1 MDMEISIKIW
11 EKSLKTLRASR
22 ERVVLKT
29 QFLRLHL
36 LYLTQEKIIIE
47 LFESQEKELSQKII
61 EMQQKVINY

>member
-47 LFESQEKELSQKII
+47 LFESQEKELSHKII